1 MTETDGKTK
10 TAESIESPWALE
22 KEVILE
28 KMAVDAEKG
37 LDQASVS
44 DQRKKYGKNSL
55 QAEPEKS
62 ILDMVVDQFKSL
74 IVLLLVV
81 SAVLSFVFGD
91 LVEGLAIVAVILINA
106 AIGFF
111 TELRAVRSM
120 EALKE
125 MTRVTAKVRR
135 DGKVHRINAED
146 IVPGDILILSGGDVI
161 TADIRLT
168 EASKLQ
174 VNEAALTGESLPVDK
189 TTSALPEET
198 PLAERANMAFKGTA
212 VTRGAGE
219 GIVIRIGMATEL
231 GHISSLVQEAEEEA
245 TPLEKRLDS
254 LGRKLI
260 WVTLGLAALVA
271 VAGIINGRQIQLMME
286 TAIALAVASIPE
298 GLPIVATVAL
308 ARGMHRM
315 AKRNALINK
324 LSSVETL
331 GATSVIIT
339 DKTGTL
345 TENQMTITDIALS
358 AGDVAVD
365 GEGLTTSGDFN
376 WEDDDG
382 GSDRQALLDDL
393 LRVGVFCND
402 ASLTMAEGQVEE
414 AVGEPMEVALLVAGR
429 KAGMTRQDLLADMPE
444 AKQVAFDQ
452 DTKMMATVH
461 EQPDGGF
468 YYAVKGSPEVV
479 ISAAQKLRTPQGEQD
494 FSPSLKE
501 TWEEKNEA
509 IANRGLRVIALAEKS
524 EESKDADPYEGLTFL
539 GLVGLMDPPRE
550 EVRPAIQ
557 SCKTA
562 GIRVIMATGD
572 HGATAHEIAQ
582 SVGLIDTEDE
592 GYRLGQDLKQ
602 LSNLSEEEKQAY
614 VKTQVFARV
623 TPEQKLSLINLH
635 QQHGAIVAMTGDG
648 INDAP
653 ALKKAD
659 IGVAMGQRGTQVA
672 REAADM
678 VLEDDFFGTIV
689 AAVEQGRVIFNNIR
703 KFVLYLL
710 SCNISEI
717 MVVTLASVLN
727 LPLPLLPLQI
737 LFLNLVTDVFP
748 ALALGMGKGDP
759 KLMEDP
765 PRASDE
771 PIMTRRHWVS
781 MGVYGVLIMAFVI
794 LGMLLS
800 LHVLEFEAQRSTTI
814 SFLILAFAQLWHV
827 FDMRKNHTGLFK
839 NGVVRN
845 RTVWMALALCV
856 LLLLAAVYVPFMSR
870 LLSISSPGPVGW
882 LIVLGGSLA
891 PMFISQI
898 LKHFNLV
905 E

>member
-37 LDQASVS
+37 LDQAAVLA
-44 DQRKKYGKNSL
+44 QRKKCGKNLL

-62 ILDMVVDQFKSL
+62 ILDIVVDQFKSL

-135 DGKVHRINAED
+135 DGKVHRINAKE
-146 IVPGDILILSGGDVI
+146 IVLGDILILSGGDVI
-161 TADIRLT
+161 TADIRLI

-189 TTSALPEET
+189 STSALSEEI

-219 GIVIRIGMATEL
+219 GVVIRIGMATEL
-231 GHISSLVQEAEEEA
+231 GHISALVQKAEEEA

-254 LGRKLI
+254 FGRKLI

-271 VAGIINGRQIQLMME
+271 VAGIINGREIRLMLE

-376 WEDDDG
+376 WQDG
-382 GSDRQALLDDL
+382 EGSSDRQVLLDDL

-402 ASLTMAEGQVEE
+402 ASLTMEAGQVEE
-414 AVGEPMEVALLVAGR
+414 SVGEPMEVALLVAGR

-461 EQPDGGF
+461 KQPNGGF
-468 YYAVKGSPEVV
+468 YYAVKGSPEAVM
-479 ISAAQKLRTPQGEQD
+479 SAAQKLRTPQGEQD

-501 TWEEKNEA
+501 IWEEKNEA

-524 EESKDADPYEGLTFL
+524 SDIKDAAPYEDLTFL

-550 EVRPAIQ
+550 EVRPAIR
-557 SCKTA
+557 SCKMA

-582 SVGLIDTEDE
+582 SVGLIDTEDD

-602 LSNLSEEEKQAY
+602 LSDLSEEEKQAY
-614 VKTQVFARV
+614 VQTQVFARV

-727 LPLPLLPLQI
+727 LPLPILPLQI

-771 PIMTRRHWVS
+771 PIMTQRHWFS
-781 MGVYGVLIMAFVI
+781 MGVYGVLIMIFVI

-800 LHVLEFEAQRSTTI
+800 LHLFEFEAQRSTTI

-827 FDMRKNHTGLFK
+827 FDMRKNHTSLFK

-845 RTVWMALALCV
+845 RSVWMALVLCV
-856 LLLLAAVYVPFMSR
+856 LLLLAAVYVPFLSR
-870 LLSISSPGPVGW
+870 LLSISTPGPMGW